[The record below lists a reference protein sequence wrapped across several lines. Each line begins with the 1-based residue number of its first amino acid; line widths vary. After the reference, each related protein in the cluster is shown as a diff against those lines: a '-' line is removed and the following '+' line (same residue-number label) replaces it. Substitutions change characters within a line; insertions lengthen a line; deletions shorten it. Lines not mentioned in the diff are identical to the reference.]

1 MTQFSSVRRLFP
13 FAPGGAAAE
22 LPLPSG
28 RVTLSD
34 LTERPRFGT
43 KGPGSA
49 GWLASQGLDL
59 PAVNRIGMHDGMR
72 VLRLGNEDLLFLAE
86 NAANSLGQLVDRWN
100 RAEGARGYSSWRE
113 EGWAWMRL
121 SGPDATALMARLCT
135 VDLRPEHFGAD
146 RIAQTRVASIE
157 AVVTRSAD
165 GFDILFDISLAAF
178 FARTVGMAEAIRKT
192 TPGAG
197 DVRPPTG
204 PSR

>member
-1 MTQFSSVRRLFP
+1 MTQPSSVQRLFP
-13 FAPGGAAAE
+13 FAPGGAAAD

-34 LTERPRFGT
+34 LTERPRFGI

-59 PAVNRIGMHDGMR
+59 PAVNRTGMHEGMR
-72 VLRLGNEDLLFLAE
+72 VLRLGNEDILFLAE
-86 NAANSLGQLVDRWN
+86 DAASAFGQLVDRWN

-121 SGPDATALMARLCT
+121 SGPDAVALMARLCA
-135 VDLRPEHFGAD
+135 VDLRPEHFGPD

-157 AVVTRSAD
+157 AVVARGEED
-165 GFDILFDISLAAF
+165 FDILFDISLAAF
-178 FARTVGMAEAIRKT
+178 FARAVGMAEAIRQT
-192 TPGAG
+192 TPEAG
-197 DVRPPTG
+197 DIRPSTG